1 MMLRVTL
8 ILLIALATGCAKT
21 IDGDYCD
28 IARPVL
34 FDSMA
39 TVEWLADRDPAIL
52 RRIIAHN
59 ETHAAF
65 CAAG

>member
-1 MMLRVTL
+1 MLRVTL

-28 IARPVL
+28 VAKPMV

-39 TVEWLADRDPAIL
+39 TVEWLADRDPRIL
-52 RRIIAHN
+52 ARIVAHN
-59 ETHAAF
+59 ETYAAF
-65 CAAG
+65 CAAS